1 MIVWRIGF
9 DNYSLFKRQI
19 PKKKKKKEDFGLYRN
34 EEQHEIGTVNGI
46 LWINGY
52 EGVTYICVTRVFQG
66 GFLD

>member
-1 MIVWRIGF
+1 MYGGL
-9 DNYSLFKRQI
+9 DLTTTHYSNVKFQ
-19 PKKKKKKEDFGLYRN
+19 KKKNEDFGLYRN